1 MLKFALVVVI
11 ALFVVSQTAF
21 VVPEWQQAVVLQFGK
36 PIRTIKEPG
45 LDFKIPF
52 VQDIEILEK
61 RILLADARP
70 EEYITLDKKRLQV
83 DSVSRWKIEDPLLF
97 YRTVKNYVGAVAR
110 LNDIIFGQ
118 LREEVAN
125 HLFLDLIREE
135 RENIM
140 AKVTKRTAE
149 AATQFGINVV
159 DVRIKRVD
167 LPDEVQNSVFAR
179 MKAERERIAKRYRAE
194 GDEKAREIRAN
205 ADKDKEI
212 LLAEAYR
219 KAQTLRGEGD
229 AEATA
234 IYAGSYGQDIEF
246 YSFSRHLNVYEKVFQ
261 EDTTLLLRP
270 DSELL
275 RYLDSPSGTG
285 KDSSNTGIRIGQ

>member
-1 MLKFALVVVI
+1 MLKFAIVVVI
-11 ALFVVSQTAF
+11 WLLVISQSAF
-21 VVPEWQQAVVLQFGK
+21 IVNERQQAIVLQFGK
-36 PIRTIKEPG
+36 PVRTIKKPG

-52 VQDIEILEK
+52 VQDVEILEK

-70 EEYITLDKKRLQV
+70 EEYITLDKKRLKV

-97 YRTVKNYVGAVAR
+97 YKTVKDQVRAIAR

-118 LREEVAN
+118 LREEVAG
-125 HLFLDLIREE
+125 HLFLDFIREE

-149 AATQFGINVV
+149 AATRFGITVV

-179 MKAERERIAKRYRAE
+179 MKSERERIAKRYRAE
-194 GDEKAREIRAN
+194 GEEKAREIRAN

-212 LLAEAYR
+212 IQAEAYR
-219 KAQTLRGEGD
+219 KAQKLRGEGD

-261 EDTTLLLRP
+261 KDTTLLLRP

-275 RYLDSPSGTG
+275 RYLDSPSGVG
-285 KDSSNTGIRIGQ
+285 KGISNPGRQIGQ